1 MKLIGAKKKKPGR
14 RPFADDVLFSHV
26 RDDYGTPQE
35 FYDDLNDEFEF
46 AMDFAADK
54 FTAKHP
60 DYLGPDRPEV
70 ASRDALTASWFFL
83 IGTRAGFLNPPYSKT
98 YVFLKKASEEAKNGV
113 TTVALIPTRTD
124 TKYWHKFVWDR
135 KKHRPRPGVE
145 IRFPKGRL
153 KFTLHVTKKM
163 RQAILDAIPTEAVL
177 THADQLKA
185 TAKRLKIPLQIVRAI
200 WNDEP
205 EVVTSAPFP
214 NTIVVFRQP
223 PTKRKLTDS
232 VS

>member
-1 MKLIGAKKKKPGR
+1 MKLLAPKTKKKKGR
-14 RPFADDVLFSHV
+14 QPFADDVLFSHV
-26 RDDYGTPQE
+26 RDDYGTPQK
-35 FYDDLNDEFEF
+35 FYDELNDEFEF

-70 ASRDALTASWFFL
+70 ACRDALTAPWFFL
-83 IGTRAGFLNPPYSKT
+83 IGTKAGFLNPPYTKT
-98 YVFLKKASEEAKNGV
+98 YAFLKKASEEAKHGV

-135 KKHRPRPGVE
+135 KKHRTRPGVE

-163 RQAILDAIPTEAVL
+163 RQAILDAIPT
-177 THADQLKA
+177 HADGDVGLKA
-185 TAKRLKIPLQIVRAI
+185 TAKALKIPLQIVRAI

-214 NTIVVFRQP
+214 NTIVVFRPP
-223 PTKRKLTDS
+223 PTRRRLTE
-232 VS
+232 